1 MHAFAIERL
10 NKRSVVSGGVLQ
22 APRTVIA
29 AQGPPWLMGQNIKY
43 GSLFEIKIFCH
54 EFCHTLCFAVSC
66 PASLLPWSPLDSSS
80 PTLTPHSGHATAA
93 SARLGLLLLDDR

>member
-29 AQGPPWLMGQNIKY
+29 TQGPPWLMGQNITKDR
-43 GSLFEIKIFCH
+43 LIKSRSFV
-54 EFCHTLCFAVSC
+54 TRRVLQ
-66 PASLLPWSPLDSSS
+66 
-80 PTLTPHSGHATAA
+80 
-93 SARLGLLLLDDR
+93 

>member
-29 AQGPPWLMGQNIKY
+29 AQGPPWLMGQNITKDR
-43 GSLFEIKIFCH
+43 LIKSRSFV
-54 EFCHTLCFAVSC
+54 TPSCFAVSC
-66 PASLLPWSPLDSSS
+66 PDSLLPWSPLISSS
-80 PTLTPHSGHATAA
+80 PTHTLYSGHATAA